1 MSNNIG
7 IKIAEN
13 GYGVGDG
20 DKRLVYNSD
29 YPLFKILEH
38 GTGTLTLDNVTG
50 SGSKTIYTHSLGYKP
65 MFYVWI
71 NYVNIDT
78 GTEIEKLRMCS
89 WREYYGVGVWSR
101 YYAYTTTTTL
111 ELEVE
116 SAYAGTKIL
125 DYIYVIYY
133 DPIT

>member
-1 MSNNIG
+1 MSSNIG

-13 GYGVGDG
+13 GYGVDDG
-20 DKRLVYNSD
+20 DKRLVYNSS
-29 YPLFKILEH
+29 YPLLKILQH
-38 GTGTLTLDNVTG
+38 GTGTLSIDSVTG

-65 MFYVWI
+65 MFYVWV

-78 GTEIEKLRMCS
+78 GAEIEKLRKCS
-89 WREYYGVGVWSR
+89 WREYYGVGVWNR

-116 SAYAGTKIL
+116 TVWAGAKTL